1 MPGVVVQTFT
11 AGASSSTASDYS
23 DQFIVAGQAE
33 RGPAN
38 VPVAVDNITDFERV
52 FGDFVTY
59 SPLWLQLST
68 FFQEGGSRAIVSRT
82 VGPAA
87 TTGSLT
93 LKDASDVDTIEVEAS
108 GPGAWSSNLEVAV
121 AAGTL
126 DDTFRMVV
134 TFNDIVVH
142 DVDNIADPTDAVF
155 KFSESDYVALTDLG
169 SVSVAPNPEALTAT
183 ALSAGSDDRAS
194 ITATHYLASLNAI
207 TKDYGTG
214 AVAIPGQAGT
224 TIYDGIDDHCKATNR
239 VGILAG
245 ARGATSSS
253 LITTAQGL
261 NTEFCGL
268 FAPWV
273 LLADGISAPK
283 VISPEGYVAAAR
295 TRAIEETGQWRAGA
309 GYLSEAKVVVG
320 LDQEFDTDEGNQL
333 DAARVNAIRTIAGTT
348 RVYGWRSLALDE
360 ANYSFLTYRD
370 FLNLLVMQAED
381 LLEDYV
387 FQPIDGRGQLV
398 SRIKGEL
405 EAMLIPFAED
415 GGLYP
420 LSINGSEVDP
430 GYSIEVVVPDT
441 NASNEIHA
449 TMKVRVSPVGSLIR
463 LSIVKVGTRTP
474 L

>member
-11 AGASSSTASDYS
+11 SGSSSSTASDYS
-23 DQFIVAGQAE
+23 DQFIVVGQAE
-33 RGPAN
+33 RGP
-38 VPVAVDNITDFERV
+38 VDTPVAVDNITDFERV
-52 FGDFVTY
+52 FGGFVTY

-68 FFQEGGSRAIVSRT
+68 FFQEGGLRAIVSRT

-87 TTGSLT
+87 TVGTLT
-93 LKDASDVDTIEVEAS
+93 LTDSDDEDTLKIDAVGA
-108 GPGAWSSNLEVAV
+108 GAWSSALEATV

-126 DDTFRMVV
+126 DDTFRLTI

-142 DVDNIADPTDAVF
+142 DVDNITDPTDAVF
-155 KFSESDYVALTDLG
+155 KFSDSDYVVLTDLG
-169 SVSVAPNPEALTAT
+169 STSVDPNPEAIVAT

-194 ITATHYLASLNAI
+194 ITAAHYLASLNAV

-214 AVAIPGQAGT
+214 AVAIPGQTGT
-224 TIYDGIDDHCKATNR
+224 TIFDGITDHCEATNR
-239 VGILAG
+239 VGLLAA
-245 ARGATSSS
+245 ARGATTSS

-273 LLADGISAPK
+273 LLADGVSAPK
-283 VISPEGYVAAAR
+283 VVSPEGYVAAAR
-295 TRAIEETGQWRAGA
+295 TRAIVETGQWRAGA

-320 LDQEFDTDEGNQL
+320 LDQEFDTTDGNQL

-360 ANYSFLTYRD
+360 SNYSFLTYRD

-405 EAMLIPFAED
+405 EAMLIPYAED

-430 GYSIEVVVPDT
+430 GYSIEVVVPST
-441 NASNEIHA
+441 NTSNEIHA